1 MIPYADLAYFVLV
14 GLLAAPVLIPRL
26 GERIRR
32 PWILAATGIMLVLQY
47 SVGEAARTRVIVTD
61 LPVVIAWGVY
71 QLVLALI
78 FLRLRPRLTRRI
90 VFYAFLGLSLLPLVA
105 AKIAPLAAPQSLVG
119 FLGISYVT
127 FRALDVIFGIQD
139 KLITRL
145 PLGQVVAYLLFFPT
159 ISSGPIDRYRRFE
172 KDWQPGANQTRLADV
187 DGAVQ
192 HLFRGLLYKF
202 ILAALIQRYWL
213 TPAEGAHGVLG
224 VLSYMY
230 AYSFYLFFDFAG
242 YSALAVAASYLFGIH
257 TPENFHQPFITRD
270 IRDFWNRWH
279 MSLSFWFRDHVYMR
293 FVLAAAKGKW
303 FKGKTTASY
312 LALLLNF
319 VLIGMWHGL
328 QPNYVLYGLYHAL
341 LMIGYE
347 WFSRWNKTR
356 KVWGEG
362 PLWRAASIVVTF
374 NVVCFG
380 FLIFS
385 GHLNFAR

>member
-139 KLITRL
+139 KLITSL
-145 PLGQVVAYLLFFPT
+145 PVGQYAAYLLFFPT

-172 KDWQPGANQTRLADV
+172 KDWKADASQFRLADL

-213 TPAEGAHGVLG
+213 TPAESASGLLG
-224 VLSYMY
+224 GLSYMY

-257 TPENFHQPFITRD
+257 TPENFSRPFIARD

>member
-14 GLLAAPVLIPRL
+14 GLLAVPVLIPRL

-32 PWILAATGIMLVLQY
+32 PWILIATGIMLVLQY
-47 SVGEAARTRVIVTD
+47 SVGEAGRTRVVVTD

-71 QLVLALI
+71 QLALAQV
-78 FLRLRPRLTRRI
+78 FLRLRLRLTRRV
-90 VFYAFLGLSLLPLVA
+90 VFYTFLGLSLLPLVA
-105 AKIAPLAAPQSLVG
+105 AKVAPLVAPQTLVG

-127 FRALDVIFGIQD
+127 FRALDVIFGVQDRLIQA
-139 KLITRL
+139 L
-145 PLGQVVAYLLFFPT
+145 PVGQYVAYLLFFPT
-159 ISSGPIDRYRRFE
+159 ISAGPIDRYRRFE
-172 KDWQPGANQTRLADV
+172 KDWTADASRTRLADV
-187 DGAVQ
+187 DGAAQ

-213 TPAEGAHGVLG
+213 APAENAHGILG
-224 VLSYMY
+224 LASYMY

-242 YSALAVAASYLFGIH
+242 YSALAISASYLFGIH
-257 TPENFHQPFITRD
+257 SPENFHRPFIARD

-293 FVLAAAKGKW
+293 FVLAATKGKW
-303 FKGKTTASY
+303 FKGRYTASY

-328 QPNYVLYGLYHAL
+328 QPNYILYGLYHAV

-347 WFSRWNKTR
+347 WFSRWNKAH

-362 PLWRAASIVVTF
+362 RLWHAAAVFVTF
-374 NVVCFG
+374 NVVCVG

-385 GHLNFAR
+385 GHLSLS

>member
-139 KLITRL
+139 KLITSL
-145 PLGQVVAYLLFFPT
+145 PVGQYAAYLLFFPT

-172 KDWQPGANQTRLADV
+172 KDWKADASQFRLADL

-213 TPAEGAHGVLG
+213 TPAESASGLLG
-224 VLSYMY
+224 GLSYMY

-242 YSALAVAASYLFGIH
+242 YSAFAISASYLFGIR
-257 TPENFHQPFITRD
+257 TPENFSRPFIARD

-293 FVLAAAKGKW
+293 FVLAATKGKW
-303 FKGKTTASY
+303 FKGKYTASS

-328 QPNYVLYGLYHAL
+328 QPNYILYGLYHAL

-356 KVWGEG
+356 KVWGDG
-362 PLWRAASIVVTF
+362 PVWRVAAVFITF

-385 GHLNFAR
+385 GHLGFAR